1 MMRVAVIFNAFKK
14 NVTGP
19 SVSHH
24 ATWVQ
29 EVKQLKPHNSSFAH
43 TGRDGGV
50 IVTSSRLILK
60 GFLQWL
66 APSLHSKK
74 VHGLFWMGV
83 VCYLH
88 VRALRLP
95 PAVCGALQRAGGVP
109 ESSWVQFQDPLEPRR
124 GTMATGDGLIQL
136 KGSSLLETVVST
148 CLGNTL
154 TCQILYPNPDP
165 FVLLMMNSWSF

>member
-1 MMRVAVIFNAFKK
+1 MNPIIRVSSWAFTANDASSCHFRRIQK

-29 EVKQLKPHNSSFAH
+29 EVKRLKPHNSSFAH

-50 IVTSSRLILK
+50 TVKSSRLILK

-88 VRALRLP
+88 VRALRLR
-95 PAVCGALQRAGGVP
+95 PAVRGALQRAGGVP
-109 ESSWVQFQDPLEPRR
+109 ESSWVQFQDP
-124 GTMATGDGLIQL
+124 
-136 KGSSLLETVVST
+136 
-148 CLGNTL
+148 
-154 TCQILYPNPDP
+154 YNPDEG
-165 FVLLMMNSWSF
+165 SWQQVMDEFN